1 MDEVVFIGYHGTVN
15 KDVDS
20 VLDDIINRGFEISI
34 KDIEWLGKGIYFFD
48 NESDAHWWNNNS
60 EKKKFLQKGI
70 IKAEI
75 FSKKMN
81 FLNLDNEEDRNKL
94 KEEFPKY
101 LSTLSEYGPTFDKEN
116 IQKLQ
121 CILLDMYKEEF
132 DIQLLKKTFS
142 SDDKS
147 PLKLDGEKLL
157 FSILSKSQVQYCAAN
172 NNNIRN
178 KEVCYS
184 SNFKEG
190 LK

>member
-1 MDEVVFIGYHGTVN
+1 MDEIVFIGYHGTVN

-60 EKKKFLQKGI
+60 KKKRFLQKGI

-75 FSKKMN
+75 FSKKIN

-101 LSTLSEYGPTFDKEN
+101 LSALSEYGPEFDKEN

-121 CILLDMYKEEF
+121 CILLDMYKEKF

-147 PLKLDGEKLL
+147 PLKLDGKKLL
-157 FSILSKSQVQYCAAN
+157 FSILSKSQVQYCATDN
-172 NNNIRN
+172 KNIRN